1 MMAALSTGDLLRRSV
16 AWTLGHAGMLARLA
30 APAVAFALILRF
42 AIDWLWGDEVAA
54 MASGRAPSGIGALAV
69 LLSMLVLFFAITLIA
84 VSWHRYVL
92 RGEMAPFPADAGAL
106 RFFLAQIW
114 LGFLGLVTA
123 VAGLFALSILFGLVG
138 GPSLLQSFVNG
149 GGEADGVPMV
159 LLAVTVVTTVLST
172 VPFAFYGLVL
182 PAIAI
187 GDRGLTAAESSR
199 LLRGRRLAVLGA
211 LVIALLGFFVV
222 AIGLGFALDA
232 ILPEE
237 EGLGLVSLLI
247 DLASMALTTV
257 EVSVF
262 AGVLSELYRSLRLPE
277 LARGSATPE

>member
-16 AWTLGHAGMLARLA
+16 GWTLGHAGALARLA
-30 APAVAFALILRF
+30 APAVAFALILNF
-42 AIDWLWGDEVAA
+42 AIDWLWGDEIMA
-54 MASGRAPSGIGALAV
+54 MASGQAPSGAGALAV
-69 LLSMLVLFFAITLIA
+69 SLSMLVLLFAVALIA

-92 RGEMAPFPADAGAL
+92 RGEMAPFPADARTL
-106 RFFLAQIW
+106 RFALTQIW
-114 LGFLGLVTA
+114 LGFLGGLTA
-123 VAGLFALSILFGLVG
+123 MAGLFVLSILFGLVG
-138 GPSLLQSFVNG
+138 GPSLLQSFA
-149 GGEADGVPMV
+149 ERPDGVPAV
-159 LLAVTVVTTVLST
+159 LLVITLVGTVLVV

-211 LVIALLGFFVV
+211 LVIVLLGD
-222 AIGLGFALDA
+222 GLAAFGLQLVLDA
-232 ILPEE
+232 ILPDEP
-237 EGLGLVSLLI
+237 GFGVVTL
-247 DLASMALTTV
+247 LASLVTMALTAFA
-257 EVSVF
+257 VSVF

>member
-16 AWTLGHAGMLARLA
+16 GWSLGHAGVLARLA

-42 AIDWLWGDEVAA
+42 AIDWLWGDAVAA
-54 MASGRAPSGIGALAV
+54 MASGQEPSGTGVLAV

-106 RFFLAQIW
+106 RFFLTQIW
-114 LGFLGLVTA
+114 LGFLGMLTA

-138 GPSLLQSFVNG
+138 GPSLLQSF
-149 GGEADGVPMV
+149 ADGGATGGMPVI
-159 LLAVTVVTTVLST
+159 LAITVVTTVLST
-172 VPFAFYGLVL
+172 VPFGFYGLVL

-222 AIGLGFALDA
+222 AIGLGLALDA

-237 EGLGLVSLLI
+237 EGPGLVSLLI

>member
-16 AWTLGHAGMLARLA
+16 GWSLGHAGVLARLA

-42 AIDWLWGDEVAA
+42 AIDWLWGDEVVA
-54 MASGRAPSGIGALAV
+54 MASGQTPSGIGALAV

-106 RFFLAQIW
+106 RFFLTQIW
-114 LGFLGLVTA
+114 LGFLGMLTA

-138 GPSLLQSFVNG
+138 GPSLLQSF
-149 GGEADGVPMV
+149 ADGGATGGMPVI
-159 LLAVTVVTTVLST
+159 LAITVVTTVLST

-211 LVIALLGFFVV
+211 LVIALLGFFLV
-222 AIGLGFALDA
+222 AIGLGLALDA
-232 ILPEE
+232 ILPDE
-237 EGLGLVSLLI
+237 EGPGLVSLSI
-247 DLASMALTTV
+247 DLASMALTTL
-257 EVSVF
+257 EVSIF

-277 LARGSATPE
+277 LARGGVPG

>member
-16 AWTLGHAGMLARLA
+16 GWSLGHAGVLARLA

-54 MASGRAPSGIGALAV
+54 MASGQAPSGIGALAV

-106 RFFLAQIW
+106 RFFLTQIW
-114 LGFLGLVTA
+114 LGFLGMLTA

-138 GPSLLQSFVNG
+138 GPSLLQSF
-149 GGEADGVPMV
+149 ADGGATGGMPVI
-159 LLAVTVVTTVLST
+159 LAITVVTTVLST

-222 AIGLGFALDA
+222 AIGLGLVLDA
-232 ILPEE
+232 ILPDE
-237 EGLGLVSLLI
+237 EGPGLVSLVI